1 MIGRAAVVGRR
12 ACAVVAACSAVLHGF
27 SLVHATS
34 AAATVLTAVMLAG
47 CLFCA
52 RDLWVRGSPRAWVL
66 VALMNLAMIALHS
79 PASVGHRHGGAQMAG
94 AGTHHSAVMT
104 LATTLAVVE
113 VTVAAAV
120 LFYRRRTIRVVG
132 GAARARS
139 RPGTTVMVV

>member
-79 PASVGHRHGGAQMAG
+79 PA
-94 AGTHHSAVMT
+94 
-104 LATTLAVVE
+104 
-113 VTVAAAV
+113 
-120 LFYRRRTIRVVG
+120 
-132 GAARARS
+132 
-139 RPGTTVMVV
+139 